1 MSLPFEQVIVA
12 LVLLGTVAGFLA
24 GLLGV
29 GGALMMIPFITFLLG
44 TQGVDA
50 DSAVKMA
57 IATGMSTI
65 VVTSL
70 ASTRAHHLL
79 GAVRWDL
86 VKGLAPG
93 ILLGSAM
100 ASLWLF
106 AVLKGS
112 ALALFFAG
120 FTAFSATQM
129 LLDKKPKP
137 SRHMPGVVG
146 QTAVGSVIGLLS
158 GLVGA
163 GGAFVSI
170 PFMTWCN
177 VPIRQAVATSA
188 AIGFPVALANALGYV
203 VSGWNAPHN
212 LDGSFGYI
220 WLPGL
225 AVIGLCTIFTAPMG
239 ARLAHKLPV
248 LKLKRGFALLLF
260 MLASYMLYRGL
271 YSD

>member
-1 MSLPFEQVIVA
+1 MHLSFADVLVA

-29 GGALMMIPFITFLLG
+29 GGALMMIPFITFLLS
-44 TQGVDA
+44 TQGVDP

-70 ASTRAHHLL
+70 ASARAHHKL

-93 ILLGSAM
+93 ILLGSALS
-100 ASLWLF
+100 SLWLF
-106 AVLKGS
+106 AVLRGS
-112 ALALFFAG
+112 VLALFFAG

-129 LLDKKPKP
+129 VLDKKPKP
-137 SRHMPGVVG
+137 SRQMPGPLGQTVVG
-146 QTAVGSVIGLLS
+146 TVIGTLS

-177 VPIRQAVATSA
+177 IPLRNAVATSA

-203 VSGWNAPHN
+203 VSGWDAPHN
-212 LDGSFGYI
+212 VDWSFGYI

-225 AVIGLCTIFTAPMG
+225 VVIGLCTMVTAPVG
-239 ARLAHKLPV
+239 ARMTHTMPV

-260 MLASYMLYRGL
+260 LLASYMLYRGL
-271 YSD
+271 HS

>member
-1 MSLPFEQVIVA
+1 MSLSFADVIVA

-24 GLLGV
+24 GMLGV
-29 GGALMMIPFITFLLG
+29 GGALMMIPFITFLLS
-44 TQGVDA
+44 TQGLDP

-70 ASTRAHHLL
+70 ASTRAHHKL

-86 VKGLAPG
+86 VKGLVPG
-93 ILLGSAM
+93 ILLGSALS
-100 ASLWLF
+100 SLWLF

-112 ALALFFAG
+112 ALALF
-120 FTAFSATQM
+120 
-129 LLDKKPKP
+129 L
-137 SRHMPGVVG
+137 PGLMG
-146 QTAVGSVIGLLS
+146 QTGVGTLIGTLS

-177 VPIRQAVATSA
+177 IPIRQAVATSA

-212 LDGSFGYI
+212 LDWSFGYI

-225 AVIGLCTIFTAPMG
+225 VVISLCTMVTAPMG
-239 ARLAHKLPV
+239 ARLAHKMPV
-248 LKLKRGFALLLF
+248 HKLKRGFALLLF
-260 MLASYMLYRGL
+260 LLASYMLYRGL
-271 YSD
+271 HS

>member
-1 MSLPFEQVIVA
+1 MSLSFADVIVA

-24 GLLGV
+24 GMLGV
-29 GGALMMIPFITFLLG
+29 GGALMMIPFITFLLS
-44 TQGVDA
+44 TQGVDP

-70 ASTRAHHLL
+70 ASTRTHHKL

-93 ILLGSAM
+93 ILLGSALS
-100 ASLWLF
+100 SLWLF

-112 ALALFFAG
+112 VLALFFAG

-129 LLDKKPKP
+129 ILDKKPKP
-137 SRHMPGVVG
+137 SRQMPGLLG
-146 QTAVGSVIGLLS
+146 QTGVGALIGTLS

-177 VPIRQAVATSA
+177 IPLRQAVATSA

-203 VSGWNAPHN
+203 VSGWDAPHN
-212 LDGSFGYI
+212 LDWSFGYI

-225 AVIGLCTIFTAPMG
+225 VVIGLCTMVTAPMG
-239 ARLAHKLPV
+239 ARLAHRLPV
-248 LKLKRGFALLLF
+248 HKLKRGFALLLF
-260 MLASYMLYRGL
+260 LLASYMLYRGL
-271 YSD
+271 NS

>member
-1 MSLPFEQVIVA
+1 MSLSLADVLVA

-29 GGALMMIPFITFLLG
+29 GGALMMIPFITFLLS
-44 TQGVDA
+44 TQGVDP

-70 ASTRAHHLL
+70 ASTRAHHKL

-93 ILLGSAM
+93 ILLGSALS
-100 ASLWLF
+100 SLWLF

-112 ALALFFAG
+112 VLALFFAG

-129 LLDKKPKP
+129 ILDKKPKP
-137 SRHMPGVVG
+137 SRHMPGTLGQTVVG
-146 QTAVGSVIGLLS
+146 TVIGTLS

-177 VPIRQAVATSA
+177 IPLRNAVATSA

-203 VSGWNAPHN
+203 VSGWDAPHN
-212 LDGSFGYI
+212 VDWSFGYI

-225 AVIGLCTIFTAPMG
+225 VVIGLCTMVTAPIG
-239 ARLAHKLPV
+239 ARMAHTMPV

-260 MLASYMLYRGL
+260 LLASYMLYRGL
-271 YSD
+271 HS

>member
-1 MSLPFEQVIVA
+1 MAMSFADVIVA
-12 LVLLGTVAGFLA
+12 LLLLGTVAGFLA
-24 GLLGV
+24 GMLGV
-29 GGALMMIPFITFLLG
+29 GGALMMIPFITFLLS
-44 TQGVDA
+44 TQGVDP

-70 ASTRAHHLL
+70 ASTRAHHKL

-93 ILLGSAM
+93 ILLGSALS
-100 ASLWLF
+100 SLWLF

-129 LLDKKPKP
+129 ILDKKPKP
-137 SRHMPGVVG
+137 SRQMPGLLG
-146 QTAVGSVIGLLS
+146 QTAVGTLIGTLS

-177 VPIRQAVATSA
+177 VAIHHAVATSA
-188 AIGFPVALANALGYV
+188 ALGFPIALANVAGYV
-203 VSGWNAPHN
+203 VSGLSLQQLPA
-212 LDGSFGYI
+212 DAIGYL
-220 WLPGL
+220 WLPALVVISCCSVLMAPLGAATAHRMPIRPLRRLFACQLYLLAGL
-225 AVIGLCTIFTAPMG
+225 
-239 ARLAHKLPV
+239 
-248 LKLKRGFALLLF
+248 
-260 MLASYMLYRGL
+260 MLYKGL
-271 YSD
+271 VS

>member
-1 MSLPFEQVIVA
+1 
-12 LVLLGTVAGFLA
+12 
-24 GLLGV
+24 
-29 GGALMMIPFITFLLG
+29 
-44 TQGVDA
+44 
-50 DSAVKMA
+50 
-57 IATGMSTI
+57 MSTI

-70 ASTRAHHLL
+70 ASTRAHHKL

-93 ILLGSAM
+93 ILLGSALS
-100 ASLWLF
+100 SLWLF

-112 ALALFFAG
+112 VLALFFAG

-129 LLDKKPKP
+129 ILDKKPKP
-137 SRHMPGVVG
+137 SRQMPGVLG
-146 QTAVGSVIGLLS
+146 QTGVGALIGTLS

-177 VPIRQAVATSA
+177 IPLRQAVATSA

-203 VSGWNAPHN
+203 VSGWDAPHN
-212 LDGSFGYI
+212 VDWSFGYI

-225 AVIGLCTIFTAPMG
+225 VVIGLCTMVTAPMG
-239 ARLAHKLPV
+239 AHLAHSLPV
-248 LKLKRGFALLLF
+248 HKLKRGFALLLYL
-260 MLASYMLYRGL
+260 LASYMLYRGL
-271 YSD
+271 NS

>member
-1 MSLPFEQVIVA
+1 MSFADVMVA

-24 GLLGV
+24 GMLGV

-70 ASTRAHHLL
+70 ASTRAHHKL

-93 ILLGSAM
+93 ILLGSALS
-100 ASLWLF
+100 SLWLF

-129 LLDKKPKP
+129 VLDKKPKP
-137 SRHMPGVVG
+137 SRQMPGTVG

-177 VPIRQAVATSA
+177 VPI
-188 AIGFPVALANALGYV
+188 V

-212 LDGSFGYI
+212 LAWSFGYI

-225 AVIGLCTIFTAPMG
+225 VVIGLCTMVTAAMG
-239 ARLAHKLPV
+239 ARLAHKMPV
-248 LKLKRGFALLLF
+248 SKLKRGFALLLF
-260 MLASYMLYRGL
+260 LLASYMLYRGL
-271 YSD
+271 SS